1 MQTYFIMNSEKMKPD
16 VQKAVV
22 IKPEGIPT
30 DNAQSLFRPKSTK
43 CYIESQGRAQKMY
56 QEAQDKPR

>member
-22 IKPEGIPT
+22 IKAEGIPT
-30 DNAQSLFRPKSTK
+30 DNAQSLFRPK
-43 CYIESQGRAQKMY
+43 AQNVI
-56 QEAQDKPR
+56 